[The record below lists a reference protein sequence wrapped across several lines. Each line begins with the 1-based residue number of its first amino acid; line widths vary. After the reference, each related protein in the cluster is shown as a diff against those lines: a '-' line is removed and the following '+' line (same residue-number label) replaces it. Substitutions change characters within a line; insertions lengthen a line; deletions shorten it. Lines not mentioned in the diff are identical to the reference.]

1 MTFNVWTFLF
11 EIINFLV
18 LAYVLHRLLYRP
30 LRTAIEQRQAAQTAA
45 FAEAEAA
52 RRQTTDM
59 QAQLQSQSAE
69 LDVQRQTALREA
81 REQAEAER
89 RRFLAEGEQ
98 TLQQRQSEL
107 QRDLERERQEML
119 ITLQAD
125 VVEQSVALAERL
137 MQEAAGSD
145 LHHQFV
151 LRLAETLEQCPD
163 PERNRLRISANG
175 DAGATLESAGEVETA
190 LLERLTHAVSSVL
203 GKQVAVT
210 VINVP
215 ALISG
220 ARLRVGGQIWDA
232 SVVGQW
238 DELRRN

>member
-30 LRTAIEQRQAAQTAA
+30 LRTAIEQRQAVQAA
-45 FAEAEAA
+45 ALAEAESA
-52 RRQTTDM
+52 RRQTAEMQTQL
-59 QAQLQSQSAE
+59 QAQSAA
-69 LDVQRQTALREA
+69 LDVQRQAALREA

-89 RRFLAEGEQ
+89 RRFLAEGGQ
-98 TLQQRQSEL
+98 ALQQRQSEL
-107 QRDLERERQEML
+107 QRDLERERREMMM
-119 ITLQAD
+119 TLQAD
-125 VVEQSVALAERL
+125 IVEQSVAMAERL
-137 MQEAAGSD
+137 IGEAAGSD
-145 LHHQFV
+145 LQHQFV
-151 LRLAETLEQCPD
+151 LRLAESLEQFPE
-163 PERNRLRISANG
+163 PERNRLRVSTNG
-175 DAGATLESAGEVETA
+175 DAGATLESAGEVESA
-190 LLERLTHAVSSVL
+190 VLERLTRAVSSVL

-210 VINVP
+210 VISVP

-232 SVVGQW
+232 SVAGQW